1 MRLYRQTLLLLF
13 SFLVLCAVERVSV
26 QLKWTPQF
34 QFAGFYAAQMKG
46 FYAEENL
53 SVNLIHAELETDVIE
68 EVVQNR
74 AEFGIAMS
82 NCIVEHYNGKP
93 ITSIAPL
100 FQHSPFVLLT
110 VKGRTGPNLSDLNG
124 KRIMLQPEP
133 NELMAM
139 LTSVG
144 IDSINSEFLPISWN
158 WNDLPEGN
166 VDAYPFYQLD
176 VEKFLREHDSLEFH
190 VHEPLDYGVDFYGDC
205 MIVNS
210 NFLRKNKSVVN
221 AFYRAT
227 MKGWNYALSN
237 PIELAD
243 YISST
248 YDINLSQS
256 ELLRE
261 AESVRKLTL
270 YKYVEIGH
278 QSRSRWQQITET
290 FLKLGIL
297 PQEFQFDDSFIYS
310 PGADTVI
317 PQWLSRTAIAVMLF
331 GCIMLVFNIHLKRK
345 IRQKVAELHQSEG
358 MFQTIFE
365 NSSQLIGILNQKG
378 KLIATNPVALEM
390 VKTTEKEVLGK
401 PFWLT
406 PWWRHSSLLQSELQE
421 NIRKTLRG
429 EIVQSE
435 VTHVDHEGKTR
446 VIDLCLTPVHSSDD
460 QIEYIIAVGYDMTHI
475 HEIEERDRHLQ
486 KMEAIGTLAGGI
498 AHDFNNI
505 LAGMVGYL
513 DLAFLE
519 EHGNDRLHEAH
530 TEIQSAAERAKE
542 LVSQI
547 LTFSRQGSI
556 EREPLQLSA
565 TVTEAMKLIRSSIPS
580 TIAIDQNISSDDYIL
595 ANSTSIHQVVM
606 NLCTN
611 AYHAMQAQNSGLLS
625 VSLQTIETDEAI
637 LESHPGLPEGEY
649 VELKV
654 SDTGSGMDGSIQEQ
668 VFNPYFTTK
677 ITGKGTGLGLSLVH
691 SIITGHDGVISLN
704 SKPGVGTSFTALFPV
719 IEHIP
724 DEIEKL
730 VEIPITV
737 DNSSIHVMFVD
748 DEDMIV
754 NSATRF
760 LTHAGFTVSSFTD
773 STEAL
778 FAFEQDPAQFSIV
791 VSDMTMPV
799 MNGVDL
805 LMTIRGIRNDIPM
818 ILCSGYNEKE
828 KELRELIPEICR
840 YLQKPIAMKELVD
853 EIRSVVQERSQ
864 P

>member
-1 MRLYRQTLLLLF
+1 MRLYQKILNLLFCVQTLF
-13 SFLVLCAVERVSV
+13 AVEHVSQPV
-26 QLKWTPQF
+26 PW
-34 QFAGFYAAQMKG
+34 
-46 FYAEENL
+46 
-53 SVNLIHAELETDVIE
+53 
-68 EVVQNR
+68 
-74 AEFGIAMS
+74 
-82 NCIVEHYNGKP
+82 
-93 ITSIAPL
+93 
-100 FQHSPFVLLT
+100 LT
-110 VKGRTGPNLSDLNG
+110 RT
-124 KRIMLQPEP
+124 
-133 NELMAM
+133 A
-139 LTSVG
+139 
-144 IDSINSEFLPISWN
+144 
-158 WNDLPEGN
+158 
-166 VDAYPFYQLD
+166 
-176 VEKFLREHDSLEFH
+176 
-190 VHEPLDYGVDFYGDC
+190 
-205 MIVNS
+205 
-210 NFLRKNKSVVN
+210 
-221 AFYRAT
+221 
-227 MKGWNYALSN
+227 
-237 PIELAD
+237 
-243 YISST
+243 
-248 YDINLSQS
+248 
-256 ELLRE
+256 
-261 AESVRKLTL
+261 
-270 YKYVEIGH
+270 
-278 QSRSRWQQITET
+278 
-290 FLKLGIL
+290 LGIL
-297 PQEFQFDDSFIYS
+297 FFS
-310 PGADTVI
+310 
-317 PQWLSRTAIAVMLF
+317 L
-331 GCIMLVFNIHLKRK
+331 IMLLFNIHLKRK
-345 IRQKVAELHQSEG
+345 IRQKVAELRQSEG

-365 NSSQLIGILNQKG
+365 NSSQLIAILDKHG
-378 KLIATNPVALEM
+378 KLVATNPIAIEM
-390 VKTTEKEVLGK
+390 VQTTPKEVLGK

-421 NIRKTLRG
+421 NIQKTLQG

-435 VTHVDHEGKTR
+435 VTHLDHEGKTH

-460 QIEYIIAVGYDMTHI
+460 QIGYIIAVGYDMTHI

-519 EHGNDRLHEAH
+519 EHGNERLHEAH

-547 LTFSRQGSI
+547 LTFSRQGSV

-580 TIAIDQNISSDDYIL
+580 TIAIDHTITSDDYIL

-625 VSLQTIETDEAI
+625 VSLHTIETNEEI
-637 LESHPGLPEGEY
+637 LSNHPGLPEGEY

-654 SDTGSGMDGSIQEQ
+654 SDTGSGMDNSTQEQ

-691 SIITGHDGVISLN
+691 SIITSHDGVISLN
-704 SKPGVGTSFTALFPV
+704 SKPGVGTTFTVLFPV
-719 IEHIP
+719 IEHTPAEVPAVVKKTI
-724 DEIEKL
+724 D
-730 VEIPITV
+730 V

-760 LTHAGFTVSSFTD
+760 LKHAGFTVSSFTD

-778 FAFEQDPAQFSIV
+778 FAFEQDPSQFSIV

-805 LMTIRGIRNDIPM
+805 LNTIRGIRNDIPL
-818 ILCSGYNEKE
+818 ILCSGYNERE
-828 KELRELIPEICR
+828 KELREAIPEICR

-853 EIRSVVQERSQ
+853 EIRAVIQERSQ